1 MGQLRV
7 REGSESV
14 RVEIA
19 GILSGSLVDE
29 LRATWQDCQS
39 GEFWRQF
46 VVDISGLTGYDLDG
60 HALLHQLHRHG
71 ATFGAGTPGS
81 LDFLDEITRG
91 ASLLAIASLPRR
103 SPERSPYPRPRHRN
117 GLTSAEAAA
126 RAR

>member
-14 RVEIA
+14 RVEIS
-19 GILSGSLVDE
+19 GILSGSLVEE
-29 LRATWQDCQS
+29 LRLTWQNCQS

-46 VVDISGLTGYDLDG
+46 VVDITGLTGYDLDG

-81 LDFLDEITRG
+81 LSFLKEITKG
-91 ASLLAIASLPRR
+91 VTHIAIASLPRR
-103 SPERSPYPRPRHRN
+103 SADRSTSPRPRHSNRLN
-117 GLTSAEAAA
+117 SAEAAA
-126 RAR
+126 GAQ